1 MPFSEKAR
9 PVAAIGEKIG
19 HGWNRLTQDRPAAAD
34 VHRAIGER
42 VATAHE
48 LAPCR
53 CAHRSDM
60 KISQPNA
67 LRSQLIEIRR
77 LQNRIPMSGEVA
89 IPLVIR
95 HHDNDVGLNRKR
107 GTRENSSHCPAMTTD
122 RDNALNTLI
131 AVMVCA
137 TLL

>member
-1 MPFSEKAR
+1 
-9 PVAAIGEKIG
+9 
-19 HGWNRLTQDRPAAAD
+19 
-34 VHRAIGER
+34 
-42 VATAHE
+42 
-48 LAPCR
+48 
-53 CAHRSDM
+53 M

-107 GTRENSSHCPAMTTD
+107 GTRENSSHCPAHD
-122 RDNALNTLI
+122 DGQGQCSEHSHCGHGVRFLA
-131 AVMVCA
+131 
-137 TLL
+137 